1 MEQKSLVIGIGEL
14 LWDVFP
20 DHKQMGGAP
29 CNFAFH
35 VSKLGLESLAISAV
49 GKDALGEEL
58 LEKLD
63 AVQLQYDIQKV
74 DQPTGTVQVT
84 LSGDGIPQYEICQPV
99 AWDFIGLKPDY
110 AAIASRARA
119 ACFGSLAQ
127 RGEVSQKTIR
137 AFVSQIPDSALKV
150 FDINLR
156 QQFYSKDLLRESF
169 GLCNVLKIN
178 DDEIKIVARM
188 FGLQGDDQEN
198 CEELLHRFQ
207 LKMVALTCGTNG
219 SYLITKEETSFLETP
234 KVKVADTVGAGDSFT
249 AAMVV
254 GLLKGKSL
262 AETHQM
268 AVNLSAFVCTQKGA
282 MPEYRQSDFSFAG

>member
-1 MEQKSLVIGIGEL
+1 MDKKSLVVGIGEL

-35 VSKLGLESLAISAV
+35 ASKLGLESLAISAI
-49 GKDALGEEL
+49 GKDELGDEIIA
-58 LEKLD
+58 KLD
-63 AVQLQYDIQKV
+63 GVGLIYDIQRV
-74 DQPTGTVQVT
+74 DYPTGTVKVT

-99 AWDFIGLKPDY
+99 AWDFIGMKSDY
-110 AAIASRARA
+110 EEIAKQTTAV
-119 ACFGSLAQ
+119 CFGSLAQ
-127 RGEVSQKTIR
+127 RGDVSKATIR
-137 AFVSQIPDSALKV
+137 SYVNAVPDSALKI

-156 QQFYSKDLLRESF
+156 QQFYSQDLLVDS
-169 GLCNVLKIN
+169 LKMCNVLKIN

-219 SYLITKEETSFLETP
+219 SYLITKGETSFRETP

-254 GLLKGKSL
+254 GMLKGKPL
-262 AETHQM
+262 NDVHQM
-268 AVNLSAFVCTQKGA
+268 AVNLSAFVCTQNGA
-282 MPEYRQSDFSFAG
+282 MPEYDRVEYI